1 MIYQSGSVLKSNT
14 VKVVSAVVAAGAV
27 VAMGTLTVRVG
38 AAQAA
43 QDPGVPQH
51 FGGPVNT
58 SIFAPTASLGMPMT
72 SAANSPSAA
81 SASGGAAATPAA
93 S

>member
-1 MIYQSGSVLKSNT
+1 MIDQSGSGLKSNT
-14 VKVVSAVVAAGAV
+14 VKVVSAVVAAGAM
-27 VAMGTLTVRVG
+27 VAMGTLTVRAG
-38 AAQAA
+38 AVQAA
-43 QDPGVPQH
+43 EDPAVPQH

-72 SAANSPSAA
+72 SAPTSAPA
-81 SASGGAAATPAA
+81 GEAPTPAA

>member
-1 MIYQSGSVLKSNT
+1 MINRSGSVLKSNT
-14 VKVVSAVVAAGAV
+14 VKVVSAVVAVGAV

-38 AAQAA
+38 AVQAA
-43 QDPGVPQH
+43 QDPAAVPQH

-72 SAANSPSAA
+72 SASNPQPTSAP
-81 SASGGAAATPAA
+81 GDGAPTPAA

>member
-1 MIYQSGSVLKSNT
+1 MIDRNRVVLKSSA
-14 VKVVSAVVAAGAV
+14 VKAVSAVVAAGAV
-27 VAMGTLTVRVG
+27 IAMGTLTVRVG
-38 AAQAA
+38 AVQAA

-72 SAANSPSAA
+72 SAPNPPSP
-81 SASGGAAATPAA
+81 AAAAGGPPAA
-93 S
+93 T

>member
-1 MIYQSGSVLKSNT
+1 MIDRNRVVLKSSA

-38 AAQAA
+38 AVQAA

-72 SAANSPSAA
+72 SAANQQPTSAPG
-81 SASGGAAATPAA
+81 GGAPTPAA

>member
-1 MIYQSGSVLKSNT
+1 MVDQSGSILKSNT
-14 VKVVSAVVAAGAV
+14 VKVVLAVVAAGAV

-38 AAQAA
+38 AVQAA
-43 QDPGVPQH
+43 QDPAVPQH

-72 SAANSPSAA
+72 SAPNPPSPA
-81 SASGGAAATPAA
+81 SAPGGGAPTPAA
-93 S
+93 T